1 MRIDNGKLDGSSA
14 LKFEALAQELR
25 RRVLSG
31 TWAEGSKLPTEREL
45 MRTTGLSLTTVRRA
59 YDALVEEELIV
70 RRRGAGTFVAPR
82 ESAAAAS
89 ALRIGVMLPEAHSY
103 FGTAVRGIEEA
114 LTAVG
119 ATLALVIT
127 EYHAHREDDALAG
140 LLRDGVDGLIV
151 VPVLT
156 QDAALDTRRLE
167 RVLEQPVPLVLM
179 ERRLPG
185 PTALDDTE
193 HVVSDHAGGAV
204 DAVQRLTRPRSPTER
219 ASSATPLSDVGDA
232 YTPVMRLLFVHGAGG
247 FAEDRDLAEA
257 LAAALG
263 AALDYPHLPD
273 DDMSFQAWTGPVR
286 SALDSLTADD
296 VVVGHSFGA
305 SIAYKVLAEPDRPSP
320 RTMLLAMPF
329 WGPEGWDVAEY
340 HHDGHAVGAPVTLH
354 HCRDDE
360 IVPFDHLALH
370 AAALPRVRTQAHGA
384 GGHQFSGLADNL
396 AHTLR
401 D

>member
-204 DAVQRLTRPRSPTER
+204 DAVRHLRELGHERIALIHRERAYTSLGVVDGYHAACERAGIEPRVFGVDAPTWGGAVADDILERFRADGVTAALVLGDPEATLLEVRAAHAGLSIPGDLALVSYDDEFADLAPIPLTAIAPAKQVMGRLAAELILGRITERSARPVHQIRLRPRLVVRESC
-219 ASSATPLSDVGDA
+219 
-232 YTPVMRLLFVHGAGG
+232 GA
-247 FAEDRDLAEA
+247 
-257 LAAALG
+257 
-263 AALDYPHLPD
+263 
-273 DDMSFQAWTGPVR
+273 R
-286 SALDSLTADD
+286 S
-296 VVVGHSFGA
+296 
-305 SIAYKVLAEPDRPSP
+305 R
-320 RTMLLAMPF
+320 
-329 WGPEGWDVAEY
+329 
-340 HHDGHAVGAPVTLH
+340 
-354 HCRDDE
+354 
-360 IVPFDHLALH
+360 
-370 AAALPRVRTQAHGA
+370 
-384 GGHQFSGLADNL
+384 
-396 AHTLR
+396 
-401 D
+401 